1 MNITTSTITAGSE
14 FPVINKIFSTFF
26 GFMFGSI
33 FGFEDIIDAV
43 WLRPIEHMT
52 QLPFIGRLNTV
63 FIVAIVLGM
72 GLIMLTMIFHIING
86 FKAHNLEAAL
96 FDTNGIAGF
105 VFYAAV
111 VLTIFCHFLP
121 LLTSIQLPS

>member
-1 MNITTSTITAGSE
+1 
-14 FPVINKIFSTFF
+14 
-26 GFMFGSI
+26 
-33 FGFEDIIDAV
+33 
-43 WLRPIEHMT
+43 MT

-111 VLTIFCHFLP
+111 VLTIFLFNKC
-121 LLTSIQLPS
+121 SN